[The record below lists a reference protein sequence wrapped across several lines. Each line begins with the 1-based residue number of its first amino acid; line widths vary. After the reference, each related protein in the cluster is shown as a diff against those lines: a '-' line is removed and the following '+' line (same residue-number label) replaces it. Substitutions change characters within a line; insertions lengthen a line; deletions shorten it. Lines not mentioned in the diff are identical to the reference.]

1 MQEIALSSEFHPLHP
16 QNLHPEGDGG
26 DGGVF
31 APSSVPALLMTPDCR
46 RSLMRIKWAPFH
58 PSPSSSSSLHPSS
71 PHAMQAFLLLLLL
84 PISPIGRSL
93 HHRGCQS
100 GKTPTAGRG
109 SPTQNL
115 AHSMIHGVHY
125 VHLFGLCKVKGKS
138 KYQIYEY
145 IPTPQPTSSH
155 VYHNFHFGARGHFE
169 SWTRRKPSLRIIT
182 PSSRHAHCRHDTW
195 SGDGGG
201 STMTRKK
208 RKK

>member
-1 MQEIALSSEFHPLHP
+1 MTINSSLFSYPYLKLQFSMRPRCRKLPSPEFHPLHP
-16 QNLHPEGDGG
+16 QNLHPEG

-71 PHAMQAFLLLLLL
+71 PHAMQAFLLLLL

-109 SPTQNL
+109 SPTQIL
-115 AHSMIHGVHY
+115 AHSMFHGVQY
-125 VHLFGLCKVKGKS
+125 
-138 KYQIYEY
+138 IYLAC
-145 IPTPQPTSSH
+145 I
-155 VYHNFHFGARGHFE
+155 
-169 SWTRRKPSLRIIT
+169 K
-182 PSSRHAHCRHDTW
+182 
-195 SGDGGG
+195 
-201 STMTRKK
+201 
-208 RKK
+208 